1 MQRVWH
7 LFIRNLGLRATF
19 NVFIPA
25 ISLKIIMVHVPIAK
39 PILKPRMLF
48 FFFLQRRRMVE
59 DLHVSSERNVLLW
72 EVTLL
77 LCHLLSITRDQ
88 DIFKTLYE
96 IWIVNKIHNI
106 YRGKKLKRFRLK
118 LGVFVV
124 LEISIFLYDRLLNF
138 IVENEYYSFF
148 SLP

>member
-48 FFFLQRRRMVE
+48 FFFYKE
-59 DLHVSSERNVLLW
+59 DEWLKIYMYRVKEM
-72 EVTLL
+72 
-77 LCHLLSITRDQ
+77 C
-88 DIFKTLYE
+88 FYE
-96 IWIVNKIHNI
+96 K
-106 YRGKKLKRFRLK
+106 
-118 LGVFVV
+118 
-124 LEISIFLYDRLLNF
+124 
-138 IVENEYYSFF
+138 
-148 SLP
+148 